1 MHLSNTRAGLI
12 LFGLLSLTDVVM
24 TFVPSSP
31 NEGPPLPILI
41 SGFVLGVVSLV
52 LIALVLRTGSR
63 VLLAVLVACRVV
75 SALTAVPAFLIDD
88 VPGPFVV
95 LAAAFCVL
103 TVVACVFVTASWSSQ
118 PT

>member
-1 MHLSNTRAGLI
+1 MHLSNIRAGLV

-24 TFVPSSP
+24 TFLPSP
-31 NEGPPLPILI
+31 PDEGPPLAILI
-41 SGFVLGVVSLV
+41 SGLVLGVVSLI

-63 VLLAVLVACRVV
+63 ALLAVLVACRVA
-75 SALTAVPAFLIDD
+75 SALTAVPAFLVDG

-95 LAAAFCVL
+95 LAAIFCVL
-103 TVVACVFVTASWSSQ
+103 TVVACVFVTASWSSR

>member
-1 MHLSNTRAGLI
+1 MHLSNTRAGLV

-24 TFVPSSP
+24 TFVTSP
-31 NEGPPLPILI
+31 NEGPPPSIVI
-41 SGFVLGVVSLV
+41 SGFILGVVSLV

-63 VLLAVLVACRVV
+63 ALLAVLVACRVA
-75 SALTAVPAFLIDD
+75 SALTAVPAFLIDG

-95 LAAAFCVL
+95 LAATFCVL
-103 TVVACVFVTASWSSQ
+103 TVVACVFVTASWSSR